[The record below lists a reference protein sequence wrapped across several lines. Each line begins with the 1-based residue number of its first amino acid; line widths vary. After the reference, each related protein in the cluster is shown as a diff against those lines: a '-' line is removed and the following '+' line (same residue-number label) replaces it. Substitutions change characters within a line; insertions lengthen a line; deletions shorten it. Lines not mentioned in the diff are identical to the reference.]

1 MFAYI
6 IIIDRMIGVAAYYD
20 MMVVVVVVELRNTY
34 LCGRRGDD
42 TPRTGCKCARAVRQ
56 LLLFLP
62 EEAHVDRV
70 HTYNMC
76 TGTFYLS
83 PDTRRRV
90 FKKKHPYIN
99 AMSRGYIFFFNIKKP
114 FSLCTEYVLVP

>member
-6 IIIDRMIGVAAYYD
+6 IIIDRIIGVTAFYD

-42 TPRTGCKCARAVRQ
+42 TPRTGCKRALAVRQ

-62 EEAHVDRV
+62 EAHVDRV

-83 PDTRRRV
+83 PGMRRRV
-90 FKKKHPYIN
+90 FKKSTRI
-99 AMSRGYIFFFNIKKP
+99 
-114 FSLCTEYVLVP
+114 